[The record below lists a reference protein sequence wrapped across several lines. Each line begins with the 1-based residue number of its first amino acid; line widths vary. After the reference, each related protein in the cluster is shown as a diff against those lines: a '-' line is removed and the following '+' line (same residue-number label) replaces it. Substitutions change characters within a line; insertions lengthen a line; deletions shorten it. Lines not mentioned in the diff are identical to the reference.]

1 MKASRVWSPQVRR
14 ELLVLAAYI
23 ALSLAFC
30 HPLVLHLSTDVAG
43 RYVDTRVFQWNNWWV
58 KHALLDRLDLD
69 YTRYLYYPSGASL
82 VTHNMNWVSS
92 LLTVPLDLAFGPL
105 VAYNLSFLLTF
116 FLTGYT
122 TYLLVRRLA
131 GHRGA
136 AFLAGLVFAF
146 APYHVSGNFDGQM
159 NLANVQ
165 WIPLCVLFLLRI
177 VDHRRWQDAIAAGVF
192 GALAS
197 LDCWFFAIF
206 LGMWGLIWMV
216 HLIAFQR
223 QALRWQT
230 VGLLAMS
237 VCVVL
242 LLTAP
247 FLVPLIGESSAGV
260 VKSALRYFTDKPTDL
275 LSFFIPSIDHPLLQG
290 IGADVREQF
299 SHWRPAFLGYLPLGL
314 ALYAGLSRPRQS
326 ALWLVSGAFFAALA
340 LGTTLEIGG
349 VAYPKVPMPF
359 ALLVRWVPALQIVR
373 QSSRFNVMVSLSL
386 AVLVGLACA
395 DLSGRLR
402 ALRPTGRRGWLS
414 PALLSSIGVVVV
426 FEYLALPCPL
436 SSGRISPFY
445 HRLARDPADL
455 ALLELPIDDFHSREY
470 LYPQTVHHKKL
481 VNGYVA
487 RTAPEVQG
495 FIEHQPLLRKLQI
508 QMEIDSALHDVPA
521 EMALLSANGVRY
533 VVVHKLR
540 LPPQPPVD
548 AGVLETW
555 HTLFGPQAE
564 YADEE
569 ISVYRLPPPPAY
581 EVVGVSALPLGAAA
595 IDARRAWLPGEEL
608 IDVRLTWT
616 ALEDVARSYGCQLV
630 LSGPGGPVAQTVVAT
645 IAPRYPTERWPSGVI
660 VADRYAIPIESTLP
674 AGTYELE
681 VRVIDLASG
690 ETVGTLTREIDLHL
704 EADPFV
710 PALQDMGSVA
720 DVTYGG
726 TIRLLGYTPYTEGG
740 RLTLDMVWLALDTM
754 DTDYKVFVHVID
766 PVDGRTVVQADTMPR
781 NWSYPTSMW
790 GRGEVF
796 VDRVEL
802 DVSAVPAGAYQ
813 LAVGMYVP
821 DGDRLS
827 ARDAGGVLLQNGRA
841 PLDERVEVHAP

>member
-1 MKASRVWSPQVRR
+1 M
-14 ELLVLAAYI
+14 
-23 ALSLAFC
+23 
-30 HPLVLHLSTDVAG
+30 
-43 RYVDTRVFQWNNWWV
+43 
-58 KHALLDRLDLD
+58 
-69 YTRYLYYPSGASL
+69 
-82 VTHNMNWVSS
+82 
-92 LLTVPLDLAFGPL
+92 
-105 VAYNLSFLLTF
+105 
-116 FLTGYT
+116 
-122 TYLLVRRLA
+122 
-131 GHRGA
+131 
-136 AFLAGLVFAF
+136 
-146 APYHVSGNFDGQM
+146 
-159 NLANVQ
+159 
-165 WIPLCVLFLLRI
+165 
-177 VDHRRWQDAIAAGVF
+177 
-192 GALAS
+192 
-197 LDCWFFAIF
+197 
-206 LGMWGLIWMV
+206 
-216 HLIAFQR
+216 
-223 QALRWQT
+223 
-230 VGLLAMS
+230 
-237 VCVVL
+237 
-242 LLTAP
+242 
-247 FLVPLIGESSAGV
+247 
-260 VKSALRYFTDKPTDL
+260 
-275 LSFFIPSIDHPLLQG
+275 
-290 IGADVREQF
+290 
-299 SHWRPAFLGYLPLGL
+299 
-314 ALYAGLSRPRQS
+314 
-326 ALWLVSGAFFAALA
+326 
-340 LGTTLEIGG
+340 GTTLEIGG

-841 PLDERVEVHAP
+841 PLGERVEVHAP